1 MSLCVIQSLVMA
13 ISGVTGYQG
22 NEFFT
27 FQKSDAGSEIHLYAN
42 EKAENPISRYLY
54 GKFTEHL
61 GRNIYGGMW
70 AQILN
75 NPGFEGWHFWGSEF
89 EDIKRRM
96 NHQTERF
103 GMPNMMESYHRG
115 IAPWW
120 LAYGSGDVGYE
131 LDADSF
137 NSESAQKIA
146 VNSLESQQV
155 GVRQVIFLPLHREQD
170 YELSLYARSDQS
182 CKIHVA
188 IRETDQGE
196 SVLADGVVN
205 VESKD
210 WQRYALKLGVREAIE
225 KGTPLMLTIGLSSP
239 GTVWLDQ
246 MALFPADNVKGFD
259 ADVVRLIRESK
270 LPILRYPGGNFVSG
284 YHWKDGIGPVDKRKS
299 TRNEPWKSIEYNH
312 VGTDEF
318 IDFCV
323 AADVEPMICLNAGDG
338 TPEEGAE
345 WLEYCN
351 GDTNTKYG
359 ALRAE
364 NGHPEPYNVV
374 YWEIGNELYGR
385 WQIGH
390 CTPEEY
396 AERYEKF
403 YNAMMA
409 VDPTIKIVANGQNL
423 KWNTP
428 IIQQKSHI
436 LRSLSTHTLIGGGTA
451 EDTDPTEVFESL
463 MAYTHFYERHLNEM
477 GAQMAEGVE
486 KPTLAVTE
494 LQIFTNKHNLPSN
507 ATLSESLFWAGIV
520 NSCIRTGGLVEM
532 VTHSALVNH
541 GGGLRK
547 ERELVYP
554 NPVYH
559 ARKLYS
565 TQSGAIPVRMEI
577 RCPMYKSSGRY
588 SPAIDVPYLDAVAL
602 ANDNDSELNL
612 IITNR
617 HPSDALDAHIALHDF
632 DPSENVRV
640 QTLTG
645 ESYMSRNDWNNP
657 DEVELKESNLSINGA
672 ELKYSVPAHSIVLLV
687 FSRKKG

>member
-1 MSLCVIQSLVMA
+1 MSFC
-13 ISGVTGYQG
+13 
-22 NEFFT
+22 T
-27 FQKSDAGSEIHLYAN
+27 FQRSDAGSEIHLYAN
-42 EKAENPISRYLY
+42 EKAEKPISRYLY

-70 AQILN
+70 AQVLN
-75 NPGFEGWHFWGSEF
+75 NPGFEGWHFWGSDF

-96 NHQTERF
+96 ERSAARLSI
-103 GMPNMMESYHRG
+103 PNIMGGYDRG

-120 LAYGSGDVGYE
+120 LAYGNGDVSYE
-131 LDADSF
+131 LDTNSF
-137 NSESAQKIA
+137 NSESAQKIT
-146 VNSLESQQV
+146 VNSLESRQV

-170 YELSLYARSDQS
+170 YELSLYARSNQA
-182 CKIHVA
+182 CKLHIT
-188 IRETDQGE
+188 IRETTQGE
-196 SVLADGVVN
+196 RTLAEGVVD
-205 VESKD
+205 VESAE
-210 WQRYALKLGVREAIE
+210 WQRCVLKLGVQEAVE
-225 KGTPLMLTIGLSSP
+225 KGAPLMLTIGLASP
-239 GTVWLDQ
+239 GKVWLDQ
-246 MALFPADNVKGFD
+246 MALFPEDNVKGFD
-259 ADVVRLIRESK
+259 PDVIRLIRESR

-284 YHWKDGIGPVDKRKS
+284 YHWKDGVGPVDKRKS
-299 TRNEPWKSIEYNH
+299 TKNEAWNMIEYNH

-318 IDFCV
+318 MDFCE

-338 TPEEGAE
+338 TPEEAAE

-409 VDPTIKIVANGQNL
+409 VDPTIKIIANGQDL
-423 KWNTP
+423 RWNAPT
-428 IIQQKSHI
+428 IQQKSHI
-436 LRSLSTHTLIGGGTA
+436 LRSLSTHTLIGGKIS
-451 EDTDPTEVFESL
+451 EDTGPAEMLESL
-463 MAYTHFYERHLNEM
+463 MAYAHFYEGRLREM
-477 GAQMAEGVE
+477 GAQMAEGVKE
-486 KPTLAVTE
+486 PKLAVTE
-494 LQIFTNKHNLPSN
+494 LQIHPSRRDLPN
-507 ATLSESLFWAGIV
+507 NQNLSESLFWAGIL

-532 VTHSALVNH
+532 LTHSALVNH

-547 ERELVYP
+547 DREIVFP

-565 TQSGAIPVRMEI
+565 TQSGTIPVRMEI
-577 RCPMYKSSGRY
+577 RCPMYRSSGRY
-588 SPAIDVPYLDAVAL
+588 SPEMDVPYLDAVAL
-602 ANDNDSELNL
+602 VDDGDSELNL

-617 HPSDALDAHIALHDF
+617 HPGEALDAHIVLHDF
-632 DPSENVRV
+632 DPSGEVRV
-640 QTLTG
+640 QMHTG
-645 ESYMSRNDWNNP
+645 KSCISRNEWSNP
-657 DEVELKESNLSINGA
+657 DEVKLQNSSLQIDGTELN
-672 ELKYSVPAHSIVLLV
+672 YSVPAHSIVLLV
-687 FSRKKG
+687 FSRKEG